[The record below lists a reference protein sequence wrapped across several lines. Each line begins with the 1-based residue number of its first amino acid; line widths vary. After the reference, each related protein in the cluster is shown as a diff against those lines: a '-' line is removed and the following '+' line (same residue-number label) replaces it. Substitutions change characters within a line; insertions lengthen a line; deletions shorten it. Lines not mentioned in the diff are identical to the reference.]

1 MIDTLYDYLLIGLCI
16 ILGILI
22 IFAIIKS
29 IIGPKIADRI
39 VSINMLSTL
48 VIMILCTLTVYFKT
62 EGYLA
67 DISMIYVLISFVSI
81 IVFANIF
88 INVNMRKKF
97 AKEMENGK
105 EENENN
111 G

>member
-1 MIDTLYDYLLIGLCI
+1 MSDTLYEYLLIGLCI

-22 IFAIIKS
+22 IFAIVKS

-48 VIMILCTLTVYFKT
+48 VVMILCTLTVYFKT

-67 DISMIYVLISFVSI
+67 DVSIVYVLISCVSI
-81 IVFANIF
+81 FVFANVF

-97 AKEMENGK
+97 AKDQEK
-105 EENENN
+105 EEN
-111 G
+111 